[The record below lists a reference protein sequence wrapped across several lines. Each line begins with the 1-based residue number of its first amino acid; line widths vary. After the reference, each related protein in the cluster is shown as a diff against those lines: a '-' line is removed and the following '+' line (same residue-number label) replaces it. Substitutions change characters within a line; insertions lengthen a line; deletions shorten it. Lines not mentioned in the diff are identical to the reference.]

1 MSLAVLGAT
10 SVIGLETAKVFARAG
25 HDLLLV
31 SRNTRGIDKKPIKKD
46 VGLALVSC
54 VDADI
59 SVVENIE
66 PIAQK
71 IIESFDEDPYVLIA
85 AGTLS
90 DSSETNSSVTDLL
103 EVVDVNFRHVA
114 GVIARVSEEL
124 ERRKRGCI
132 IVLSSVAGDRGRQ
145 SNYVYGSAKA
155 GLTTFAEGLRNHL
168 FPVGVHVL
176 TVKSGYVDTPMFRQ
190 ALGARSNSVP
200 KFLVSRPEK
209 VAQIIFKAASVR
221 KNVVYIGRIWWL
233 IMLVIRNIPESV
245 FKRLRL

>member
-31 SRNTRGIDKKPIKKD
+31 SRNTRGIDKKIIKQD
-46 VGLALVSC
+46 AGLASVSC
-54 VDADI
+54 VEAEI

-71 IIESFDEDPYVLIA
+71 IIESFDEDSYVLIA

-114 GVIARVSEEL
+114 AVIARISEEL
-124 ERRKRGCI
+124 ERADARVPPGC
-132 IVLSSVAGDRGRQ
+132 SRDKG
-145 SNYVYGSAKA
+145 
-155 GLTTFAEGLRNHL
+155 GL
-168 FPVGVHVL
+168 
-176 TVKSGYVDTPMFRQ
+176 
-190 ALGARSNSVP
+190 
-200 KFLVSRPEK
+200 
-209 VAQIIFKAASVR
+209 
-221 KNVVYIGRIWWL
+221 
-233 IMLVIRNIPESV
+233 
-245 FKRLRL
+245 